1 MRVETLLTA
10 CLVAVAA
17 NPGVVAARSDRP
29 NLISIVTDDQADWTI
44 GAYGNPEVRTPHLDR
59 LARSGARFT
68 RAFTA
73 TPVCSPSR
81 VAFNTGLYGTQVG
94 ITDYLNREEEAAGIG
109 LPSRAVTWAE
119 VLQKSGYATELIGK
133 WHLGTLP
140 EFHPTRHGFDRFYG
154 WLLTP
159 QSIDPKLE
167 VDGNLTQLKGSL
179 PDLMIDEALRFA
191 GEKRDGPFALSIQFL
206 APHGPYGP
214 VLPVDSEPYANLD
227 FKVPDFP
234 GNDPDYVREQTR
246 RYYASVHS
254 VDRNVGR
261 LLDGLDRLGLT
272 EKTIVLFTSDHGYMI
287 GQHGIQHKGNGITIA
302 GGVRGPR
309 RPNMFDHAVRVPLII
324 RWPGVVEPGTVI
336 DNPVSNIDTF
346 ASILGMLGVPAP
358 ADPDRNGIDFSPVL
372 RREAAQINDAIYG
385 QYDLHNGG
393 LAYMRMI
400 RTDDWKLVRYYRSN
414 MQDELF
420 DLRNDPEELKNR
432 HDDPATAEI
441 RRELGERLEA
451 WMKSIGDP
459 LLRDPG
465 YDASKKQTL
474 PAEKTP

>member
-1 MRVETLLTA
+1 VWCVAIGATA
-10 CLVAVAA
+10 GFVLAA
-17 NPGVVAARSDRP
+17 DRP
-29 NLISIVTDDQADWTI
+29 NLIAIVTDDQADWTI
-44 GAYGNPEVRTPHLDR
+44 GVYGNPQVRTPHLDR

-94 ITDYLNREEEAAGIG
+94 ITDYLNREEEAAGVG
-109 LPSRAVTWAE
+109 LPAWTTTWAE
-119 VLQKSGYATELIGK
+119 VLQQNGYATELIGK

-167 VDGNLTQLKGSL
+167 VDGKLTQLKGSL

-191 GEKRDGPFALSIQFL
+191 GEKQDGPFALSIQFL
-206 APHGPYGP
+206 APHAPYGP
-214 VLPVDSEPYANLD
+214 VLPIDSEPYADVDLR
-227 FKVPDFP
+227 VPEFP
-234 GNDPDYVREQTR
+234 GNDPDYVRNEMR
-246 RYYASVHS
+246 KYFASVHS

-261 LLDGLDRLGLT
+261 LLDGLDRLGLA

-287 GQHGIQHKGNGITIA
+287 GQHGLQHKGNGITIA

-309 RPNMFDHAVRVPLII
+309 RPNMFDHAVRVPLLV
-324 RWPGVVEPGTVI
+324 RWPGVVKPETMI
-336 DNPVSNIDTF
+336 DTPVSNIDTLPT
-346 ASILGMLGVPAP
+346 ILGMLGIPMPAGI
-358 ADPDRNGIDFSPVL
+358 RQNGLDFSPLL
-372 RREAAQINDAIYG
+372 RGEGADSRDAIYG

-393 LAYMRMI
+393 PAYMRMI
-400 RTDDWKLVRYYRSN
+400 RTDNWKLVRYYRSN

-420 DLRNDPEELKNR
+420 DLRADPEELKNLTNDPETAAVR
-432 HDDPATAEI
+432 AELTKRLETWMREIDDP
-441 RRELGERLEA
+441 LF
-451 WMKSIGDP
+451 
-459 LLRDPG
+459 RDPG
-465 YDASKKQTL
+465 YDASRKQVL
-474 PAEKTP
+474 QPAKP